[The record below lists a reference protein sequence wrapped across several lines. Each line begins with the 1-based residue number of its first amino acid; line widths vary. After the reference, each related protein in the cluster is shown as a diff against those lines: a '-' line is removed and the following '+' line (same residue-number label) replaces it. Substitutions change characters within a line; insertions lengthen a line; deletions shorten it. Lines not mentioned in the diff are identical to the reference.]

1 MIGTHSGMTRT
12 VERHTL
18 YHQVHTHLV
27 DASTAILLALH
38 YAPRPP
44 LVLGKEIKS
53 QRVLAL
59 GNSRHQTVN
68 LAVLERHHRQ
78 QRTEEL
84 LLHNGV
90 FNPDGIQYCRGIA
103 AAVAVPMP
111 AKDNAV
117 PVLFSQRGTFVVS
130 RKRYQF
136 RVITVLLS
144 HLPYLLGIGSLQLG
158 KEWLSHL
165 LCHSHLVDIDAN
177 LSGIAKLEES
187 HLACSVLQVCILTDH
202 APVARLAPKF
212 KGHGCQVLGRLCH
225 HMLPHCGRP
234 RVENLV
240 KPLCQT
246 NVSHIVPSVN

>member
-1 MIGTHSGMTRT
+1 MLPQREVEPAAAHQHSGGMRELAEAPLPMIGTHSGMACTI
-12 VERHTL
+12 EWDTL
-18 YHQVHTHLV
+18 NHQVHTYLV
-27 DASTAILLALH
+27 DASATILLALH

-68 LAVLERHHRQ
+68 LAVLELHHRQ

-111 AKDNAV
+111 AIDNAV

-130 RKRYQF
+130 RKCYQF
-136 RVITVLLS
+136 GVITVLLS
-144 HLPYLLGIGSLQLG
+144 HLPYLLCIGSLQLG

-165 LCHSHLVDIDAN
+165 LCHSHLIDIDAN
-177 LSGIAKLEES
+177 LPGIAQLKES
-187 HLACSVLQVCILTDH
+187 HLAGSVLQVRILADN
-202 APVARLAPKF
+202 APIACR
-212 KGHGCQVLGRLCH
+212 
-225 HMLPHCGRP
+225 
-234 RVENLV
+234 
-240 KPLCQT
+240 
-246 NVSHIVPSVN
+246 